1 MALFAKDHMLGT
13 IEASS
18 QTEAFEALAA
28 AAAGLGVASNPAA
41 VVADYED
48 REREATTGFGG
59 GVAIP
64 HSKTDNVTDA
74 TLLFARLR
82 EPVEWNALDGAPV
95 STLISILAPKS
106 GADVHLQ
113 LLAKLARRLMHED
126 FVNVLKSGADDE
138 VFEAIQQAIS

>member
-18 QTEAFEALAA
+18 QSDAFEALAA
-28 AAAGLGVASNPAA
+28 AAVRLGVATDQAA
-41 VVADYED
+41 VVADYEE

-64 HSKTDNVTDA
+64 HSKTDNVSDA
-74 TLLFARLR
+74 TLLFARLSQ
-82 EPVEWNALDGAPV
+82 PVEWQALDGAPV
-95 STLISILAPKS
+95 STVISILAPTA

-113 LLAKLARRLMHED
+113 LLAKLARKLMHAD
-126 FVNVLKSGADDE
+126 FVEVLKNGTFDE
-138 VFEAIQQAIS
+138 AYAAIQGAIS

>member
-1 MALFAKDHMLGT
+1 MELFAKDHMLGT
-13 IEASS
+13 IEAAT
-18 QTEAFEALAA
+18 QEEAFRALAA
-28 AAAGLGVASNPAA
+28 AAVRLGVATDEAA
-41 VVADYED
+41 IVADYQE
-48 REREATTGFGG
+48 REQEATTGFGG

-74 TLLFARLR
+74 TLLFARLSQ
-82 EPVEWNALDGAPV
+82 PVEWYALDDAPV

-126 FVNVLKSGADDE
+126 FVAVLKTGTPDE
-138 VFEAIQQAIS
+138 VYDAIQQAIS